1 MRHTGA
7 GMKQSML
14 DTVREIHTPEGV
26 ALRLPAAGPVPRAL
40 AWLLDAAIRMGCVV
54 LAAMVLGMLGAT
66 GMGAWLVLLFAIT
79 WGYPILFEVLWHGQT
94 PGKRAMGLKVV
105 AADGAPVGWMASITR
120 NLLRVADGLPL
131 FYAFGLLSCLIDPW
145 SRRLGDLAASTLV
158 IHVATTHSIAALTVQ
173 GVATPQWPM
182 QPGEQEAVI
191 AFAERLPLL
200 SAERQQELADIAQP
214 LTGERGALG
223 VVRLAGIANWLL
235 GR

>member
-1 MRHTGA
+1 MG
-7 GMKQSML
+7 QSML

-40 AWLLDAAIRMGCVV
+40 AWLIDAAIRFGCVV
-54 LAAMVLGMLGAT
+54 LAGIVLAVLGAT
-66 GMGAWLVLLFAIT
+66 GMGVWLVLLFVMT

-94 PGKRAMGLKVV
+94 PGKRALGLKVV

-120 NLLRVADGLPL
+120 NLLRVADGLPM

-145 SRRLGDLAASTLV
+145 NRRLGDLAASTLV
-158 IHVATTHSIAALTVQ
+158 IHVAPTHAIADLTVQ
-173 GVATPQWPM
+173 GVATPLWPM

-191 AFAERLPLL
+191 AFAERLPKL

-214 LTGERGALG
+214 LTGERGPMG

>member
-1 MRHTGA
+1 
-7 GMKQSML
+7 ML

-40 AWLLDAAIRMGCVV
+40 AWLMDSAIRFGCVM
-54 LAAMVLGMLGAT
+54 LAGIVLGVLGAT
-66 GMGAWLVLLFAIT
+66 GSGMWLVLLFVMT

-94 PGKRAMGLKVV
+94 PGKRVMGLKVV
-105 AADGAPVGWMASITR
+105 AADGAPVAWMASITR

-131 FYAFGLLSCLIDPW
+131 CYAFGLLSCLIDPW

-158 IHVATTHSIAALTVQ
+158 IHVEPAHAIAALTVQ
-173 GVATPQWPM
+173 GIATPQWPM

-191 AFAERLPLL
+191 AFAERLPQL

-214 LTGERGALG
+214 LTGERGPMG